1 MSVSYPC
8 ESQNDEIHIPYIRKS
23 YKTINYEISDVL
35 EEKIDYT
42 LLDTCPK
49 AIMDKLKT
57 QLITILKLFMKN
69 WVLVTYML

>member
-1 MSVSYPC
+1 
-8 ESQNDEIHIPYIRKS
+8 
-23 YKTINYEISDVL
+23 VL

-57 QLITILKLFMKN
+57 QLITILKFIKLG
-69 WVLVTYML
+69 VGDV

>member
-8 ESQNDEIHIPYIRKS
+8 ESQYSNDEIHIPYIRKS

-42 LLDTCPK
+42 YLTLAQKLLW
-49 AIMDKLKT
+49 I
-57 QLITILKLFMKN
+57 N
-69 WVLVTYML
+69 

>member
-1 MSVSYPC
+1 MSVSYP
-8 ESQNDEIHIPYIRKS
+8 ESQYSNDEIHIPYIRKS
-23 YKTINYEISDVL
+23 YKTINYEISD

-57 QLITILKLFMKN
+57 RNIILKLFMKN

>member
-1 MSVSYPC
+1 
-8 ESQNDEIHIPYIRKS
+8 
-23 YKTINYEISDVL
+23 VL

-57 QLITILKLFMKN
+57 QLITIKVIYEKLGVGDVYAITMTTGTMKDVN
-69 WVLVTYML
+69 NIAETIKNSKIVII

>member
-1 MSVSYPC
+1 
-8 ESQNDEIHIPYIRKS
+8 
-23 YKTINYEISDVL
+23 VL

-57 QLITILKLFMKN
+57 QLITILKFIKLGVGAITMTTGTMKDII
-69 WVLVTYML
+69 LQKLLEF